1 MVPDWDIAKTTKYV
15 PIRLHAVWMLHTNYG
30 INKVNLDFSVDILVN
45 TKKLNC

>member
-1 MVPDWDIAKTTKYV
+1 MLSIRTGTSV
-15 PIRLHAVWMLHTNYG
+15 PIRLHAVWTFLTNYG